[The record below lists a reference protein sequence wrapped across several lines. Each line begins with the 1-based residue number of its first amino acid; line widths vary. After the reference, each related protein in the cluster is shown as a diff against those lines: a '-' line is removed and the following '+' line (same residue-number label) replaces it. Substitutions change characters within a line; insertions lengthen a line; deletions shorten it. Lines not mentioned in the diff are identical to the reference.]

1 MEDGSSCK
9 RNKPPS
15 WGKLVTILSLD
26 GGGVRGIIAGVILA
40 YLEKQLQVYFLNDLR
55 FISYVPDILTEIDG
69 EDVRLADYFDVVSG
83 TSTGGLMTAMLTVP
97 GENGRPQL
105 AAKDIVPFYLEHCP
119 KIFPQPEGLAALL
132 PKLPKLLS
140 GPKYSGK
147 YLRKLLSKLLGE
159 TKLHQTVTNVVIP
172 TFDMKKLQPTIFS
185 SYQALVDPRLDVKI
199 SDICLGTSAAPTFFP
214 PHYFSNE
221 DSQGKTTEFNLVD
234 GAVTANN
241 PTLVAMTAVTKQI
254 LKNNPDM
261 GKLKPLGYDK
271 FLVISIGTGTSKK
284 EMKYSAKKAA
294 KWGIISWLYNDGST
308 PILDMVSDSGHR
320 SSIMDS
326 SCKKNKPPSRGSLV
340 TILSLDGGGVRG
352 IMVGVIL
359 AYLEEQL
366 QFNYKIPFFW
376 LYFRAIQYTLYIVQL
391 CRYIYKALDGEDM
404 RLADYFDVVAGTST
418 GGLMTAMLTVPDE
431 TGRPRFSAKDIV
443 PFYLQHSPKI
453 FPQPGG
459 LAALL
464 PKLPKLLSG
473 PKYDGVY
480 LRNLLNNLL
489 GETRLHQ
496 TVTNVVIPTFDMK
509 KLQPTIF
516 SSYQALVDPSLDV
529 KISDICIG
537 TSAAP
542 TYFPPHYF
550 QNEDIQGKTS
560 EFHLVDGGVTANNP
574 TLLAMTAV
582 TKQIV
587 NDNPDMGEL
596 KPLGYNKFLVVSIG
610 TGSAQKEKKYSARK
624 AAKWGIISWLYD
636 NGSTPILDITMESS
650 RDIVDFHSSVVFKA
664 RQSEDKYLRID
675 DDTLKGDASS
685 MDLATKSNLE
695 NLVTIGE
702 KMLKNRVVQMNIDTG
717 VYEPVPGD
725 VTNDQELKRFAKILS
740 DERKLRMQSEAMH
753 KVSSS

>member
-1 MEDGSSCK
+1 M
-9 RNKPPS
+9 
-15 WGKLVTILSLD
+15 
-26 GGGVRGIIAGVILA
+26 
-40 YLEKQLQVYFLNDLR
+40 
-55 FISYVPDILTEIDG
+55 
-69 EDVRLADYFDVVSG
+69 
-83 TSTGGLMTAMLTVP
+83 
-97 GENGRPQL
+97 
-105 AAKDIVPFYLEHCP
+105 H
-119 KIFPQPEGLAALL
+119 
-132 PKLPKLLS
+132 
-140 GPKYSGK
+140 
-147 YLRKLLSKLLGE
+147 
-159 TKLHQTVTNVVIP
+159 
-172 TFDMKKLQPTIFS
+172 
-185 SYQALVDPRLDVKI
+185 
-199 SDICLGTSAAPTFFP
+199 
-214 PHYFSNE
+214 
-221 DSQGKTTEFNLVD
+221 
-234 GAVTANN
+234 
-241 PTLVAMTAVTKQI
+241 
-254 LKNNPDM
+254 
-261 GKLKPLGYDK
+261 
-271 FLVISIGTGTSKK
+271 
-284 EMKYSAKKAA
+284 
-294 KWGIISWLYNDGST
+294 
-308 PILDMVSDSGHR
+308 
-320 SSIMDS
+320 S

-366 QFNYKIPFFW
+366 Q
-376 LYFRAIQYTLYIVQL
+376 
-391 CRYIYKALDGEDM
+391 ALDGEDM

-431 TGRPRFSAKDIV
+431 TGRPRFAAKDIV

-480 LRNLLNNLL
+480 LRTLLNNLL

-496 TVTNVVIPTFDMK
+496 TITNVVIPTFDMK

-610 TGSAQKEKKYSARK
+610 TGSAQKAKKYSARE

-695 NLVTIGE
+695 NLVIIGE

-717 VYEPVPGD
+717 VYEPVPGN

-740 DERKLRMQSEAMH
+740 DERKLRMQSDAMH

>member
-1 MEDGSSCK
+1 MEDGSSCT

-40 YLEKQLQVYFLNDLR
+40 YLEKQLQ
-55 FISYVPDILTEIDG
+55 EIDG

-185 SYQALVDPRLDVKI
+185 SYQALVDPSLDVKI

-221 DSQGKTTEFNLVD
+221 DSQGKTSEFHLVD

-320 SSIMDS
+320 STIMES
-326 SCKKNKPPSRGSLV
+326 SCKKNKPPSSGSLV

-352 IMVGVIL
+352 IMGGVIL

-366 QFNYKIPFFW
+366 Q
-376 LYFRAIQYTLYIVQL
+376 
-391 CRYIYKALDGEDM
+391 ALDGEDM

-431 TGRPRFSAKDIV
+431 TGRPHFSAKDIV

-459 LAALL
+459 LTTLL

-695 NLVTIGE
+695 NLVIIGE

-717 VYEPVPGD
+717 VYEPVPGN

>member
-9 RNKPPS
+9 KNKPPS
-15 WGKLVTILSLD
+15 WGKLVTVLSLD

-40 YLEKQLQVYFLNDLR
+40 YLEKQLQ
-55 FISYVPDILTEIDG
+55 EIDG

-97 GENGRPQL
+97 GKNGRPQL

-185 SYQALVDPRLDVKI
+185 SYQALVDPSLDVKI

-271 FLVISIGTGTSKK
+271 FLVISIGTGSSKN
-284 EMKYSAKKAA
+284 EEKYSAKKAA

-320 SSIMDS
+320 SSIMHS

-366 QFNYKIPFFW
+366 Q
-376 LYFRAIQYTLYIVQL
+376 
-391 CRYIYKALDGEDM
+391 ALDGEDM

-431 TGRPRFSAKDIV
+431 TGRPRFAAKDIV

-453 FPQPGG
+453 FPHPGG

-496 TVTNVVIPTFDMK
+496 TITNVVIPTFDMK

-610 TGSAQKEKKYSARK
+610 TGSAQKAKKYSARE

-695 NLVTIGE
+695 NLVIIGE

-717 VYEPVPGD
+717 VYEPVPGN

-740 DERKLRMQSEAMH
+740 DERKLRMQSDTMH

>member
-9 RNKPPS
+9 KNKPPS

-40 YLEKQLQVYFLNDLR
+40 YLEKQLQ
-55 FISYVPDILTEIDG
+55 EIDG

-97 GENGRPQL
+97 GKNGRPQL

-185 SYQALVDPRLDVKI
+185 SYQALVDPSLDVKI

-271 FLVISIGTGTSKK
+271 FLVISIGTGSSKN
-284 EMKYSAKKAA
+284 EEKYSAKKAA

-320 SSIMDS
+320 SSIMHS

-366 QFNYKIPFFW
+366 Q
-376 LYFRAIQYTLYIVQL
+376 
-391 CRYIYKALDGEDM
+391 ALDGEDM

-431 TGRPRFSAKDIV
+431 TGRPRFAAKDIV

-496 TVTNVVIPTFDMK
+496 TITNVVIPTFDMK

-610 TGSAQKEKKYSARK
+610 TGSAQKAKKYSARE

-695 NLVTIGE
+695 NLVIIGE

-717 VYEPVPGD
+717 VYEPVPGN

-740 DERKLRMQSEAMH
+740 DERKLRMQSDAMH

>member
-1 MEDGSSCK
+1 
-9 RNKPPS
+9 
-15 WGKLVTILSLD
+15 
-26 GGGVRGIIAGVILA
+26 
-40 YLEKQLQVYFLNDLR
+40 
-55 FISYVPDILTEIDG
+55 
-69 EDVRLADYFDVVSG
+69 
-83 TSTGGLMTAMLTVP
+83 
-97 GENGRPQL
+97 
-105 AAKDIVPFYLEHCP
+105 
-119 KIFPQPEGLAALL
+119 
-132 PKLPKLLS
+132 
-140 GPKYSGK
+140 
-147 YLRKLLSKLLGE
+147 
-159 TKLHQTVTNVVIP
+159 
-172 TFDMKKLQPTIFS
+172 
-185 SYQALVDPRLDVKI
+185 
-199 SDICLGTSAAPTFFP
+199 
-214 PHYFSNE
+214 
-221 DSQGKTTEFNLVD
+221 
-234 GAVTANN
+234 
-241 PTLVAMTAVTKQI
+241 
-254 LKNNPDM
+254 
-261 GKLKPLGYDK
+261 
-271 FLVISIGTGTSKK
+271 
-284 EMKYSAKKAA
+284 
-294 KWGIISWLYNDGST
+294 
-308 PILDMVSDSGHR
+308 
-320 SSIMDS
+320 MDS

-366 QFNYKIPFFW
+366 Q
-376 LYFRAIQYTLYIVQL
+376 
-391 CRYIYKALDGEDM
+391 ALDGEDM

-675 DDTLKGDASS
+675 VIATHEHNLKFVTNHLIYAIFYASNCLQDDTLKGDASS
-685 MDLATKSNLE
+685 MDIATKSNLE
-695 NLVTIGE
+695 NLVIIGE

-717 VYEPVPGD
+717 VYEPVPGN

-740 DERKLRMQSEAMH
+740 DERKLRMQSDAMH

>member
-40 YLEKQLQVYFLNDLR
+40 YLEKQLQ
-55 FISYVPDILTEIDG
+55 EIDG

-185 SYQALVDPRLDVKI
+185 SYQALVDPSLDVKI

-366 QFNYKIPFFW
+366 Q
-376 LYFRAIQYTLYIVQL
+376 
-391 CRYIYKALDGEDM
+391 ALDGEDM

>member
-9 RNKPPS
+9 KNKPPS

-40 YLEKQLQVYFLNDLR
+40 YLEKQLQ
-55 FISYVPDILTEIDG
+55 EIDG

-97 GENGRPQL
+97 GKNGRPQL

-119 KIFPQPEGLAALL
+119 KIFPQPEGLGALL

-185 SYQALVDPRLDVKI
+185 SYQALIDPSLDVKI

-221 DSQGKTTEFNLVD
+221 DNQGKTTEFNLVD

-241 PTLVAMTAVTKQI
+241 PI

-271 FLVISIGTGTSKK
+271 FLVISIGTGSSKN
-284 EMKYSAKKAA
+284 EEKYSAKKAA

-320 SSIMDS
+320 SSIMHS

-366 QFNYKIPFFW
+366 Q
-376 LYFRAIQYTLYIVQL
+376 
-391 CRYIYKALDGEDM
+391 ALDGEDM

-431 TGRPRFSAKDIV
+431 TGRPRFAAKDIV

-496 TVTNVVIPTFDMK
+496 TITNVVIPTFDMK

-610 TGSAQKEKKYSARK
+610 TGSAQKAKKYSARE

-695 NLVTIGE
+695 NLVIIGE

-717 VYEPVPGD
+717 VYEPVPGN

-740 DERKLRMQSEAMH
+740 DERKLRMQSDAMH

>member
-9 RNKPPS
+9 KNKPPS

-40 YLEKQLQVYFLNDLR
+40 YLEKQLQ
-55 FISYVPDILTEIDG
+55 EIDG

-97 GENGRPQL
+97 GKNGRPQL

-119 KIFPQPEGLAALL
+119 KIFPQPEGLGALL

-185 SYQALVDPRLDVKI
+185 SYQALIDPSLDVKI

-271 FLVISIGTGTSKK
+271 FLVISIGTGSSKN
-284 EMKYSAKKAA
+284 EEKYSAKKAA

-320 SSIMDS
+320 SSIMHS

-366 QFNYKIPFFW
+366 Q
-376 LYFRAIQYTLYIVQL
+376 
-391 CRYIYKALDGEDM
+391 ALDGEDM

-431 TGRPRFSAKDIV
+431 TGRPRFAAKDIV

-496 TVTNVVIPTFDMK
+496 TITNVVIPTFDMK

-610 TGSAQKEKKYSARK
+610 TGSAQKAKKYSARE

-695 NLVTIGE
+695 NLVIIGE

-717 VYEPVPGD
+717 VYEPVPGN

-740 DERKLRMQSEAMH
+740 DERKLRMQSDAMH